1 MGRYLNKSCE
11 ISQNTMRGDNL
22 KRHMNRHE
30 KKPYSIDEAETH
42 RSGTCGEMNKVDQ
55 AQTHMIWTSSAKCTN
70 INFEKLRRECIAEGE
85 EFNRKIELGR
95 QLKIII
101 NGEDLNIHALSANKK
116 DALLTYLTEITQDSC
131 REKIKME
138 KKMVIESDESEDDLD
153 LKCCK
158 YLYA

>member
-1 MGRYLNKSCE
+1 MK
-11 ISQNTMRGDNL
+11 
-22 KRHMNRHE
+22 RHE
-30 KKPYSIDEAETH
+30 KKPYSIYKAKTYLCETCGEIKNVDEADTH
-42 RSGTCGEMNKVDQ
+42 SSGTCGEMKNVDQ
-55 AQTHMIWTSSAKCTN
+55 AETHMSVTSSAKCTN
-70 INFEKLRRECIAEGE
+70 INFEKMRSEFIAEGE

-116 DALLTYLTEITQDSC
+116 DALLTYLTEITEDSFSGKKKK
-131 REKIKME
+131 KI
-138 KKMVIESDESEDDLD
+138 VIESDESEDDLD